1 MVKQILTYP
10 ENKEILTSK
19 SVVVE
24 NIEDVKD
31 LIQDLKDTLHSTKSG
46 CGISAVQIGELKRV
60 CIISHNGQDTV
71 MINPV
76 ITRRRPEKVF
86 FREGCLS
93 APNVYNIIE
102 RDKKVWVEYLDEN
115 GNKKIADQGGLFS
128 IIVQHEL
135 DHFEGWCEVF
145 NQLKEEEEKVGENQ
159 CE

>member
-10 ENKEILTSK
+10 ENKDILTSK
-19 SVVVE
+19 SVEVE
-24 NIEDVKD
+24 NIEEVKD
-31 LIQDLKDTLHSTKSG
+31 LIQDLKDTLHNTETG

-60 CIISHNGQDTV
+60 CIIHYNGEDIT
-71 MINPV
+71 MINQV
-76 ITRRRPEKVF
+76 IVRARPEKVL

-93 APNVYNIIE
+93 APGIYNVVE
-102 RDKKVWVEYLDEN
+102 RSKKVWVEYLDEN
-115 GNKKIADQGGLFS
+115 GKQKTSDQGGLFS

-145 NQLKEEEEKVGENQ
+145 NSLKEEEKVGEDQ